1 MSGAGHILDMINRM
15 KQNRAQRPSNRHKF
29 KQNSREIINSESD
42 IEFIKPIFK
51 VVPEKELI
59 EIINRIQERS
69 EIHRKRERIL
79 NVVFVVF
86 GLIAFIGFMIW
97 MN

>member
-29 KQNSREIINSESD
+29 KGNSREIISSESD
-42 IEFIKPIFK
+42 NGIIKPIFK

-69 EIHRKRERIL
+69 EIERKREWIL
-79 NVVFVVF
+79 NVVFLVF
-86 GLIAFIGFMIW
+86 GLIALIGFLIW